1 MMRALFLRSTAG
13 LLALAFAAGPLSGQ
27 EKDTPHPKPVPPV
40 DPAVLEASIERG
52 IAFLLQR
59 QNPDGS
65 WGSAR
70 NTKDLNIYA
79 PVPGA
84 HNAFRAAVTAMAINA
99 LIATGAIGDDPAALT
114 AVERAETWL
123 FANLPRVRRAEGA
136 AIYNVWTHI
145 YSIQALAA
153 MHGRPGIDD
162 AKKEQIR
169 KLISDQIGMLERYE
183 SVDGGWGYYDFRFQT
198 KKPSSSSISFVSAAG
213 LVAFH
218 DAREIGV
225 AIPEKLA
232 QRALAAI
239 QRQRKNDNTYA
250 YGEYLAMRPMYPIN
264 RAGGSLGRSQSCNI
278 ALLYWGD
285 ESITQKVLDTWLDRL
300 IARNMWLD
308 IGRKRP
314 VPHESWFAVAGYFYY
329 FGHYYA
335 ARCIEQVEDVTRANE
350 HRDQLAT
357 TVMSH
362 QEKDGSW
369 WDFPFYDYHQQYGT
383 AFALM
388 TLEKCRK
395 PRPAAAKKP

>member
-1 MMRALFLRSTAG
+1 MTRALFLRSTVSLFAF
-13 LLALAFAAGPLSGQ
+13 ALAAGPLSGE
-27 EKDTPHPKPVPPV
+27 EKDTPRPKPVPPV
-40 DPAVLEASIERG
+40 AAAELEAAIDRG
-52 IAFLLQR
+52 VGFLVER

-70 NTKDLNIYA
+70 NTKGLNIYA

-84 HNAFRAAVTAMAINA
+84 HNAFRCAVTAMAING
-99 LIATGAIGDDPAALT
+99 LIATGAIGENPAALK
-114 AVERAETWL
+114 AVERGETWL

-145 YSIQALAA
+145 YAIQALAA
-153 MHGRPGIDD
+153 MHGRAGLDEPRR
-162 AKKEQIR
+162 EQIR
-169 KLISDQIGMLERYE
+169 DLITDQIGMLERYE

-198 KKPSSSSISFVSAAG
+198 KKPSSSSISFVNAAG

-218 DAREIGV
+218 DARRIGV

-264 RAGGSLGRSQSCNI
+264 RAGGSLGRSQACNI

-285 ESITQKVLDTWLDRL
+285 ETITQKVLDTWLDRL
-300 IARNMWLD
+300 IARNLWLD

-335 ARCIEQVEDVTRANE
+335 ARCIGEVEDVPRANE

-357 TVMSH
+357 IVMGH

-395 PRPAAAKKP
+395 PAPTPARKP